1 MQNVSALC
9 NNTILVIHSVGAV
22 LIEDYK
28 NNPNITAILWA
39 GIPGEQSGNSI
50 ADVLYGRVNPGAK
63 LPFSMAAT
71 REDFGTD
78 LLYVPNA
85 EVPQIQFEEGVFI
98 DYRHLDR
105 ANITPTYEFG
115 FGLSYTTFNY
125 SALSITKHDVGTYT
139 PTTGTTAPAPTFG
152 SVSNTTED
160 YLYPSNFTRVPFYI
174 YPYLNSTD
182 FSASSGD
189 PDYGSDAALPAN
201 AQDSSAQPL
210 NPAGGAPGGNPQL
223 YDVMYTVS
231 ATITNTGK
239 VTGQEVPQLYVSLG
253 GQYNPKVVLR
263 GFERLSIDPGMST
276 TFTADLTRRDL
287 SNWDVG
293 SQNWVVSGDQKTA
306 YVGSSSRNLPLSG
319 VLA

>member
-9 NNTILVIHSVGAV
+9 NNTILVIHSVGPV

-28 NNPNITAILWA
+28 NNENITAILWA
-39 GIPGEQSGNSI
+39 GIPGEQSGNSL

-63 LPFSMAAT
+63 LPFSLAAK

-85 EVPQIQFEEGVFI
+85 EIPQIQFEEGVFI

-115 FGLSYTTFNY
+115 FGMSYTTFSY
-125 SALSITKHDVGTYT
+125 SDLAVTKHYVGSYT
-139 PTTGTTAPAPTFG
+139 PNTGMTSPASTFG
-152 SVSNTTED
+152 SISNTTSD
-160 YLYPSNFTRVPFYI
+160 YVFPSNMTRVPLYI

-182 FSASSGD
+182 LKASSND
-189 PDYGSDAALPAN
+189 SSYGTGSVPAGS
-201 AQDSSAQPL
+201 QDSAAQPVL
-210 NPAGGAPGGNPQL
+210 PAGGAPGGNPQL
-223 YDVMYTVS
+223 YDVMYTVT

-239 VTGQEVPQLYVSLG
+239 ITGEEVPQLYMSLG
-253 GQYNPKVVLR
+253 GPYNPKVVLR
-263 GFERLSIDPGMST
+263 GFDRLSIGAGMSA

-293 SQNWVVSGDQKTA
+293 SQNWVISNSTKTV
-306 YVGSSSRNLPLSG
+306 YVGSSSRNLPLSTT
-319 VLA
+319 LS

>member
-1 MQNVSALC
+1 MV
-9 NNTILVIHSVGAV
+9 HSVGAV
-22 LIEDYK
+22 ILEDYK

-63 LPFSMAAT
+63 LPFSIAST

-85 EVPQIQFEEGVFI
+85 GIPQIQFEEGVFI

-115 FGLSYTTFNY
+115 FGMSYTTFNY
-125 SALSITKHDVGTYT
+125 SALSIAKHDVGSYT
-139 PTTGTTAPAPTFG
+139 PTTGMTTPAPTFG
-152 SVSNTTED
+152 SISNTTSE
-160 YLYPSNFTRVPFYI
+160 YVYPSNFTRVPFYI

-182 FSASSGD
+182 LKDSTGD
-189 PDYGSDAALPAN
+189 PDYGTAAVPEGS
-201 AQDSSAQPL
+201 QDSSAQPL
-210 NPAGGAPGGNPQL
+210 LPASGAPGGNPQL

-239 VTGQEVPQLYVSLG
+239 VTGEEVPQLYLALG

-263 GFERLSIDPGMST
+263 GFERLSIGPGMSA
-276 TFTADLTRRDL
+276 TFNVDLTRRDL
-287 SNWDVG
+287 SNWDTDA
-293 SQNWVVSGDQKTA
+293 QNWAISGDSKTV

-319 VLA
+319 TLM